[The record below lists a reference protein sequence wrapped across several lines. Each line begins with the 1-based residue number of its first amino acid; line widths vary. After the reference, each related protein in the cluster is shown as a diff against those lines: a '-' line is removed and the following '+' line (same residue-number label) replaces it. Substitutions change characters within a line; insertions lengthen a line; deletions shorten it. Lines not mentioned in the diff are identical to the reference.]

1 MCMAKWSATS
11 WRKGRCTIGPGSAS
25 PCRRGDADLPS
36 NTSGSGAA
44 PSPLTGRPRIG
55 SEISRG
61 AEGIVYEN
69 LDQPDWVVKVFHP
82 GRTSPL
88 QAGNEFANLEKARA
102 IRPDHVVKAQ
112 APTDPRQG
120 WLVKERVYPSGTPKD
135 YVQLFDVL
143 QDFQSIHDVLYN
155 LMWGTTAD
163 NPTPRWILLE

>member
-1 MCMAKWSATS
+1 M
-11 WRKGRCTIGPGSAS
+11 R
-25 PCRRGDADLPS
+25 DLAS
-36 NTSGSGAA
+36 NTSGPGAA
-44 PSPLTGRPRIG
+44 PSPPTGPPRIG

-102 IRPDHVVKAQ
+102 IRPDNVVKAR
-112 APTDPRQG
+112 APADPRQG
-120 WLVKERVYPSGTPKD
+120 WLAKERAYPSNTPKD
-135 YVQLFDVL
+135 YTQLADVHR
-143 QDFQSIHDVLYN
+143 DFQNIHDVLYN